1 MSLESLQEL
10 IRLWVAKQ
18 IDQVKIIGRML
29 RYLDIHHEL
38 LELFEHRFSRLENRQ
53 KRMEERLDALE
64 APEGPAA

>member
-29 RYLDIHHEL
+29 RYLGIHHEL
-38 LELFEHRFSRLENRQ
+38 LEKSEHRFSRVENRQ
-53 KRMEERLDALE
+53 QRMEERLDALE
-64 APEGPAA
+64 ASEG